1 MTYEDYKIHPLA
13 DAFPLIED
21 EEFEELCQSIDEH
34 GLLEPIVMQDG
45 VLIDGRNRL
54 RACLVAGVEPR
65 FEEYGE
71 ALEIPEYIWSK
82 NAQRRHLEAD
92 QRAMAATAFLDYEEA
107 EAQKRRLEAL
117 DAQKANEARWHPES
131 ADVCTDGD
139 AEDDGGNFSH
149 PVGQKSVQQDE
160 APSHH
165 PTAHAI
171 AERASVSRYK
181 AEQAIAVKRYDDE
194 HGTDLG
200 KQVSKGEVKLKD
212 AVKVA
217 KPATI
222 RNTMAFEWNTQ
233 AEIKRVR
240 EFLSHMVNKCPDGK
254 RAEFTHELEELFEEV
269 QGGWIND

>member
-71 ALEIPEYIWSK
+71 SLEIPEYIWSK

-117 DAQKANEARWHPES
+117 DAQKANEARWHSES

-139 AEDDGGNFSH
+139 AQDDEENSSH
-149 PVGQKSVQQDE
+149 PVVLNPAQRDKSGPKTRE
-160 APSHH
+160 K
-165 PTAHAI
+165 I
-171 AERASVSRYK
+171 AERANVSRYK

-194 HGTDLG
+194 YGTDLG

-254 RAEFTHELEELFEEV
+254 KAEFTHELEGLFEEL

>member
-1 MTYEDYKIHPLA
+1 MKYEDYKIHPLA
-13 DAFPLIED
+13 DTFPLIEG

-54 RACLVAGVEPR
+54 RACLGAGVEPR
-65 FEEYGE
+65 FAEYAE
-71 ALEIPEYIWSK
+71 ALEIPEYIWAK
-82 NAQRRHLEAD
+82 NAQRRHLEPD

-107 EAQKRRLEAL
+107 EAEKRRLEAL
-117 DAQKANEARWHPES
+117 DAQKANAARWHSES
-131 ADVCTDGD
+131 ADVCTDED
-139 AEDDGGNFSH
+139 AQDDDENAVD
-149 PVGQKSVQQDE
+149 PVRANSLARDDTDRH
-160 APSHH
+160 A
-165 PTAHAI
+165 TRRAI
-171 AERASVSRYK
+171 AERAGVSEHK
-181 AEQAIAVKRYDDE
+181 ARQAIAVKRHDDE

-222 RNTMAFEWNTQ
+222 RNTMTFEWNTQ
-233 AEIKRVR
+233 AEMKRVR
-240 EFLSHMVNKCPDGK
+240 EFLAHMVNKCPDGK
-254 RAEFTHELEELFEEV
+254 KAEFTHELEGLFEEL